1 MKIVVTGTRGI
12 PNIMGGVETHCEELF
27 PRIAKRGFD
36 VTVIRRT
43 DYVKDD
49 LKEWKGVKLVNID
62 SPKKKSFEAIIHTF
76 RAINE
81 AKRLKADIL
90 HIHAI
95 GPALLVPY
103 AKMLGMKVVF
113 THHGPDYDRDKW
125 GFAAKTMLKLGERM
139 GCMFADEV
147 IVISDVIRNLIKR
160 KYNRTSHVHLI
171 YNGVSQ
177 PEICDYPEYFN
188 ELGIE
193 KGKYILGMCRFVPE
207 KNLHHLVE
215 AFTKVKSRNE
225 VEDIKLVL
233 AGDTDFEDDYSRNLK
248 KMARKNGVVL
258 TGFIKGKKLHSLLT
272 NCLCYCLPS
281 SHEGLPIALLEAMSY
296 GVKVIVSDIPANKEV
311 GLPESDYFPVGNV
324 DALTEKLKTVVNQ
337 PRQHIDYDMKKYDW
351 EKIADQ
357 VRDVYWRNR
366 GGSRTI
372 SASLYKS

>member
-49 LKEWKGVKLVNID
+49 LKEWNGVKLVNID

-81 AKRLKADIL
+81 AKRLKADII

-103 AKMLGMKVVF
+103 AKILGMKVVF

-215 AFTKVKSRNE
+215 AFTKIKNRDE

-233 AGDTDFEDDYSRNLK
+233 AGDTDFEDDYSRCLRE
-248 KMARKNGVVL
+248 MARKNGVVL

-337 PRQHIDYDMKKYDW
+337 PLQHIDYDMKKYDW

>member
-43 DYVKDD
+43 NYVKDG
-49 LKEWKGVKLVNID
+49 LTEWKGVKLVNID

-125 GFAAKTMLKLGERM
+125 GFTAKMMLKLGERM

-160 KYNRTSHVHLI
+160 KYNRTNHVHLI

-215 AFTKVKSRNE
+215 AFTKIKSRNE
-225 VEDIKLVL
+225 AEDIKLVL

-248 KMARKNGVVL
+248 EMARKNGAVL

-324 DALTEKLKTVVNQ
+324 DALTEKLKTVMNQ
-337 PRQHIDYDMKKYDW
+337 PLQHIDYDMKKYDW
-351 EKIADQ
+351 EKIADH
-357 VRDVYWRNR
+357 VADMYL
-366 GGSRTI
+366 GLSE
-372 SASLYKS
+372 K

>member
-49 LKEWKGVKLVNID
+49 LKEWNGVKLVNID

-81 AKRLKADIL
+81 AKRLKADII

-233 AGDTDFEDDYSRNLK
+233 AGDTDFEDDYSRRLRE
-248 KMARKNGVVL
+248 MARKNGVVL

-337 PRQHIDYDMKKYDW
+337 PLQHIDYDMKKYDW
-351 EKIADQ
+351 EKIADK